1 MLWSMEV
8 SHGVSEYGRSMVG
21 VPEYHMEYGSI
32 VRSIE
37 ILLKILS
44 ISAYK

>member
-1 MLWSMEV
+1 VEYAL
-8 SHGVSEYGRSMVG
+8 EYGSITMEYRSMVG
-21 VPEYHMEYGSI
+21 VPEYHLEYGSI